1 MPARPSSARS
11 RCHCRSR
18 RILSCL
24 KVVEKNKSN
33 LMIGFN
39 RRFDPNFAALE
50 KRIRNG
56 DIGTVELATIISRDP
71 GAAAG

>member
-1 MPARPSSARS
+1 M
-11 RCHCRSR
+11 
-18 RILSCL
+18 SCL

-71 GAAAG
+71 GAAAGRLHQGFRRPVPRHDDS